1 MELKSQEQLKREVAQ
16 AAVTYIR
23 PFFGGQAV
31 IGVGT
36 GSTADLFID
45 ELAKYKSEFAGAVAS
60 SERSAARLR
69 QHGVRVLDLSETDR
83 PLPVYVDGAD
93 EINPLLQMV
102 KGGGGAHTREKIVAA
117 ASERFVCIV
126 DETKCVDLL
135 GEFAIPLEVIP
146 MAVPI
151 VIRKIAA
158 LGATATL
165 RAGFTTDNGNPIL
178 DVAGLRLADAREME
192 TTMNAI
198 AGVVTCG
205 LFALEP
211 ATVVMVAKQQ
221 GVDIREHAC
230 HIPVTERS

>member
-1 MELKSQEQLKREVAQ
+1 MKSQEQLKRDVAQ
-16 AAVTYIR
+16 AAVAYIR
-23 PFFGGQAV
+23 PLFGADAV

-45 ELAKYKSEFAGAVAS
+45 ELAKYKHEFAGAVAS

-69 QHGVRVLDLSETDR
+69 EHGVRVLDLAETAK

-135 GEFAIPLEVIP
+135 GAFAIPLEVIP

-151 VIRKIAA
+151 VMRKIAA
-158 LGATATL
+158 LGANATV
-165 RAGFTTDNGNPIL
+165 RAGFVTDNGNPIL
-178 DVAGLRLADAREME
+178 DVAGMRLADAREME

-211 ATVVMVAKQQ
+211 ASVVMVAKQQ
-221 GVDIREHAC
+221 GVDIRE
-230 HIPVTERS
+230 R

>member
-1 MELKSQEQLKREVAQ
+1 MELKSQEQLKRDVAQ
-16 AAVTYIR
+16 AAVGYIR
-23 PFFGGQAV
+23 PFFGADAV

-45 ELAKYKSEFAGAVAS
+45 ELAKYKNEFAGAVAS
-60 SERSAARLR
+60 SQRSATRLR
-69 QHGVRVLDLSETDR
+69 EHGVRVLDLAETNK

-135 GEFAIPLEVIP
+135 GSFAIPLEVIP

-151 VIRKIAA
+151 VMRKIAA
-158 LGATATL
+158 LGATAIV
-165 RAGFTTDNGNPIL
+165 RAGFITDNGNPIL
-178 DVAGLRLADAREME
+178 DVGGMRLADAREME

-221 GVDIREHAC
+221 GVDIRE
-230 HIPVTERS
+230 R

>member
-1 MELKSQEQLKREVAQ
+1 MQLKSQEELKRDVAQ
-16 AAVTYIR
+16 AAVAYIR
-23 PFFGGQAV
+23 PFFHADAV

-45 ELAKYKSEFAGAVAS
+45 ELAAFKSEFAGAVAS
-60 SERSAARLR
+60 SERSAARL
-69 QHGVRVLDLSETDR
+69 QKHGIRVLDLTETDR

-102 KGGGGAHTREKIVAA
+102 KGGGGAHTREKIVAS

-135 GEFAIPLEVIP
+135 GAFAIPLEVIP
-146 MAVPI
+146 MAVP
-151 VIRKIAA
+151 VVKRQVAA
-158 LGATATL
+158 LGAKATV
-165 RAGFTTDNGNPIL
+165 REGFTTDNGNPIV
-178 DVAGLRLADAREME
+178 DVAGLQLADARDME

-205 LFALEP
+205 LFALKP
-211 ATVVMVAKQQ
+211 ATAVMVATQN
-221 GVDIREHAC
+221 GVDIRE
-230 HIPVTERS
+230 R

>member
-1 MELKSQEQLKREVAQ
+1 MQLKSQEQLKRDVAQ
-16 AAVTYIR
+16 AAVGYIR
-23 PFFGGQAV
+23 PFFGADAV

-36 GSTADLFID
+36 GSTADMFID
-45 ELAKYKSEFAGAVAS
+45 ELAKHKNEFAGAVAS
-60 SERSAARLR
+60 SERSAARLQ

-83 PLPVYVDGAD
+83 SLPVYVDGAD

-135 GEFAIPLEVIP
+135 GAFAVPLEVIP

-151 VIRKIAA
+151 VIRKIAQ
-158 LGATATL
+158 LGASATV
-165 RAGFTTDNGNPIL
+165 RTGFTTDNGNPIL

-192 TTMNAI
+192 TAMNAI

-211 ATVVMVAKQQ
+211 ATVVMVAKQD
-221 GVDIREHAC
+221 GVDIRE
-230 HIPVTERS
+230 R

>member
-1 MELKSQEQLKREVAQ
+1 IDDQSQLPDLAWFARRSQDARYRTAVAGAGRRVSVIDQASGHDVCRRYDHIRVCREHLCCPSLVTGRIMELKSQEQLKRDVAQ
-16 AAVTYIR
+16 AAVAYIR
-23 PFFGGQAV
+23 PLFGADAV

-45 ELAKYKSEFAGAVAS
+45 ELAKYKHEFAGAVAS

-69 QHGVRVLDLSETDR
+69 EHGVRVLDLAETAK

-135 GEFAIPLEVIP
+135 GAFAIPLEVIP
-146 MAVPI
+146 MAVP
-151 VIRKIAA
+151 
-158 LGATATL
+158 
-165 RAGFTTDNGNPIL
+165 
-178 DVAGLRLADAREME
+178 
-192 TTMNAI
+192 
-198 AGVVTCG
+198 
-205 LFALEP
+205 
-211 ATVVMVAKQQ
+211 
-221 GVDIREHAC
+221 
-230 HIPVTERS
+230 